1 MELVS
6 NSQSVSQHP
15 QKGDGGPKA
24 LEVTDAQSVE
34 AGHLTETKFSRLSVW
49 VTLSFMSIAVASD
62 SYNASVIGSV
72 SLLFDVIYPD
82 AMTSSMYSRLS
93 NSFLIGMI
101 LGMILF
107 GFIADHY
114 GRKTGAIATTIILT
128 VGMILS
134 TAASGTS
141 HTGLLWMLVV
151 GRGVTGVGAGGEYPV
166 TGAGAMEATDEAS
179 GFRKRRGFIFAIM
192 SEVAASLG
200 YCFGGLVPMILLLC
214 VHEKQ
219 EKYELVWRLSFAAGM
234 LPPLSIFYFRLKM
247 AVSTAYRKS
256 ALQRQRQPYLLI
268 VKKYWRR
275 LMAGGW
281 TWFIYNWIS
290 IPFGVF
296 SSTIVSRVDPGNS
309 LVASLG
315 WGVLINSFYLPG
327 PFLGGWL
334 ADKVGR
340 KQTMTLGFLLQAIL
354 GFILG
359 GAYQSII
366 NTFPLFIVMYGIFLT
381 LGEVGPGSTIALV
394 SAEPFPTSIRGQA
407 NGIISAW
414 AKVGATLGTQV
425 FTAVLNRYTD
435 DVDKGNRVVFL
446 IGSGFAVV
454 GAAAAWFMLEETSR
468 NLDDEDEVWK
478 AYLRDNNWSGDWGD
492 NETVDPARVLK

>member
-6 NSQSVSQHP
+6 NSQSVSEHP
-15 QKGDGGPKA
+15 QKGDDGSKT

-34 AGHLTETKFSRLSVW
+34 AGHLTETKVSRLSV
-49 VTLSFMSIAVASD
+49 
-62 SYNASVIGSV
+62 
-72 SLLFDVIYPD
+72 
-82 AMTSSMYSRLS
+82 
-93 NSFLIGMI
+93 
-101 LGMILF
+101 LF

-134 TAASGTS
+134 TAASGPT

-151 GRGVTGVGAGGEYPV
+151 GRGITGVGAGGEYPV

-192 SEVAASLG
+192 SEVATSLG

-256 ALQRQRQPYLLI
+256 ALQRQKQPYLLI
-268 VKKYWRR
+268 VKK
-275 LMAGGW
+275 
-281 TWFIYNWIS
+281 
-290 IPFGVF
+290 
-296 SSTIVSRVDPGNS
+296 VDPGNC
-309 LVASLG
+309 LVTSLG

-334 ADKVGR
+334 ADKIGR
-340 KQTMTLGFLLQAIL
+340 KQTITLGFLLQAVL

-359 GAYQSII
+359 GVYQSII
-366 NTFPLFIVMYGIFLT
+366 KIFPLFIVMYGIFLT

-468 NLDDEDEVWK
+468 NLDDEDEIWK
-478 AYLRDNNWSGDWGD
+478 RYLRDNNWSGDWGD
-492 NETVDPARVLK
+492 NETVESARVLK

>member
-1 MELVS
+1 MELFVD
-6 NSQSVSQHP
+6 SQSVSQHP
-15 QKGDGGPKA
+15 QKGDDGPKT

-34 AGHLTETKFSRLSVW
+34 AGHLTETRFSKLSVW
-49 VTLSFMSIAVASD
+49 ATLSFMSIAVASD
-62 SYNASVIGSV
+62 SYNASVIGNL

-134 TAASGTS
+134 TAASGPT

-166 TGAGAMEATDEAS
+166 TGAGAMEATDEGS

-256 ALQRQRQPYLLI
+256 ALQRQKQPYLLI

-309 LVASLG
+309 LVTSLG
-315 WGVLINSFYLPG
+315 WGILINSFYLPG

-334 ADKVGR
+334 ADKIGR

-359 GAYQSII
+359 GAYQSIQNI
-366 NTFPLFIVMYGIFLT
+366 FPLFIVMYGIFLT

-478 AYLRDNNWSGDWGD
+478 RYLRDNNWSGDWGD
-492 NETVDPARVLK
+492 NETVDSARVLK